1 MPETLLK
8 AKVREKTGKSA
19 ARKYRADGWVPA
31 EYYSAHDNNINLL
44 LNQKEFEST
53 IVHGHGLITLQVEG
67 QKKDFQCV
75 IKDTQFDP
83 VKGNLLHADFQGV
96 TLGEKLTL
104 KIPIVLNGTSVGV
117 KAGGIMEFIIRE
129 VEVECLPRHIPE
141 NLEVDVTNLNVGD
154 SIRVKE
160 LNYENLKILDDPE
173 ETIVLVEHS
182 RVAMEV
188 EEAEAAEAL
197 GEEEE
202 AQEPEIIG
210 RGKEEEEKEKEE

>member
-1 MPETLLK
+1 MSETLLK

-19 ARKYRADGWVPA
+19 TRKYRANGWVPA
-31 EYYSAHDNNINLL
+31 EYYSVHDNNIHLL

-104 KIPIVLNGTSVGV
+104 KVPIVMKGTSVGV
-117 KAGGIMEFIIRE
+117 KAGGILEFIVRE
-129 VEVECLPRHIPE
+129 VEVECLPRHLPE
-141 NLEVDVTNLNVGD
+141 SLEIDVTNLNVGD

-160 LNYENLKILDDPE
+160 LNYENIKILDDPE
-173 ETIVLVEHS
+173 EIIVLVEHS

-197 GEEEE
+197 DEEEEE
-202 AQEPEIIG
+202 AQEPEVIG
-210 RGKEEEEKEKEE
+210 RGKEGEAKEE

>member
-1 MPETLLK
+1 MSETMLK
-8 AKVREKTGKSA
+8 AKLRENTGKSA
-19 ARKYRADGWVPA
+19 TRKYRADGWVPA
-31 EYYSAHDNNINLL
+31 EYYSVHDNNIHLL

-67 QKKDFQCV
+67 QKKDYQCV

-104 KIPIVLNGTSVGV
+104 KVPIVLKGTSVGV
-117 KAGGIMEFIIRE
+117 KAGGIMEFIVRE

-141 NLEVDVTNLNVGD
+141 NLEIDVTNLNIGD

-160 LNYENLKILDDPE
+160 IDYENIKILDDPE

-182 RVAMEV
+182 RVALEM

-202 AQEPEIIG
+202 AQEPEVIG
-210 RGKEEEEKEKEE
+210 RGKEGEEKEE